1 MAKQRKTM
9 NLNFGPQHPAAH
21 GVLRLILEL
30 DGEIVEKIDPHIGLL
45 HRGTEKLIEHKTYI
59 QAVPYFDRLD
69 YVAPMN
75 QEHVFTLAI
84 EKLLDIE
91 VPIRG
96 QFIRVLFCEIGR
108 ILSHILNIT
117 TQALDV
123 GALTPSLWGF
133 EERET
138 LMTFYERVS
147 GSRLHANYFRP
158 GGVHKDLP
166 RGLIEDII
174 LFCERFPKIID
185 DLEMLLT
192 DNRIFKQ
199 RNVNIG
205 TVTKQEALDHS
216 FSGVMLR
223 GSGVAWDLRRSQP
236 YECYKDF
243 DFKIPIGKNGDCY
256 DRYLCR
262 IEEMRESVKII
273 KECIKKMPTG
283 PVKSIDGKITPP
295 KKEDLKNSMES
306 LIHHFKLFSEGFR
319 IPEGEIYTA
328 VEAPKGELGVYLISD
343 GSNKPYKCKIRAPG
357 FSHLQAMDY
366 LLKGHMLADVPA
378 VLGSL
383 DVVFGEVDR

>member
-1 MAKQRKTM
+1 MTKQTKTM

-166 RGLIEDII
+166 RGLSEDII